1 MAELTVIQISN
12 NITGIILAGGRASR
26 MDGRDKGLVDLAGR
40 PMIEYVLEA
49 IAPQVSEVLINAN
62 RNIEIYENYSRQ
74 VIPDATGDYAGPL
87 AGFAAG
93 LTAATTELVLT
104 VPCDGPWV
112 PFDLVSR
119 LKQKLEQSSSNICVA
134 HDGQRMQPVFALL
147 RREVLP
153 EIQCYLDGGDRKL
166 SLWVKQQEPAIADF
180 SDYPEAFINVNTPN
194 EKTRVERQLLKR

>member
-1 MAELTVIQISN
+1 VIHISN

-62 RNIEIYENYSRQ
+62 RNMEIYENYSRQ
-74 VIPDATGDYAGPL
+74 VIPDSTGDYAGPL

-93 LTAATTELVLT
+93 LAAAATELVLT

-112 PFDLVSR
+112 PLDLVSR
-119 LKQKLEQSSSNICVA
+119 LKQQLEQSSSKICVA
-134 HDGQRMQPVFALL
+134 HDGERMQPAFALL
-147 RREVLP
+147 RREALP
-153 EIQCYLDGGDRKL
+153 EIQSYLDGGDRKL
-166 SLWVKQQEPAIADF
+166 GLWVKQQEPAIADF
-180 SDYPEAFINVNTPN
+180 SDHPEAFINVNTPD
-194 EKTRVERQLLKR
+194 EKARVERQLLKC